1 MNYVIYHVKIIM
13 FQVIKLLDSH
23 GAKRDSYLSD
33 IVSHVIADS
42 TKPDE
47 YSEAK
52 ELFERPVVSVSSL
65 LYNIYHVIFLNVV
78 NCFFIIYILHILPYY
93 YINITE
99 NLYE

>member
-1 MNYVIYHVKIIM
+1 MISSFFKI
-13 FQVIKLLDSH
+13 FKVIKLLDLH

-52 ELFERPVVSVSSL
+52 ELFERPVVSVSLFANHVCCFYYL
-65 LYNIYHVIFLNVV
+65 LS
-78 NCFFIIYILHILPYY
+78 C
-93 YINITE
+93 
-99 NLYE
+99 

>member
-1 MNYVIYHVKIIM
+1 MFTSSVFLSESLSLCLSLSVPLLFLIYYEYDVIFFLH

-65 LYNIYHVIFLNVV
+65 LSIMWFLK
-78 NCFFIIYILHILPYY
+78 CC
-93 YINITE
+93 
-99 NLYE
+99 